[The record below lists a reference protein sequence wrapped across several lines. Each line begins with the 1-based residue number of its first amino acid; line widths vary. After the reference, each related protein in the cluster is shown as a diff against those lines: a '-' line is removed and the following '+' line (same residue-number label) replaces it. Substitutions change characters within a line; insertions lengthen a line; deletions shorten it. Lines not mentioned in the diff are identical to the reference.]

1 LRIAEHG
8 YISPI
13 HADAAFYPVYP
24 TLIAGLG
31 WVFGG
36 HYVLAGV
43 VISLVA
49 SLAAFFLLHRV
60 AEDRLG
66 AEGARRAVLYLAVF
80 PMSLFLIAVY
90 SESVFL
96 LLTVAAFLLA
106 ERGKWLGAWRAPAL
120 AIMARVV
127 GLALVPALLIMA
139 WRSRDRRRAVGGG
152 VIPTVVFALY
162 PVYLDWR
169 TGDGWS
175 FLHSQGLW
183 HRHFSAAGPLGGIW
197 D

>member
-1 LRIAEHG
+1 
-8 YISPI
+8 
-13 HADAAFYPVYP
+13 
-24 TLIAGLG
+24 
-31 WVFGG
+31 
-36 HYVLAGV
+36 
-43 VISLVA
+43 
-49 SLAAFFLLHRV
+49 
-60 AEDRLG
+60 
-66 AEGARRAVLYLAVF
+66 
-80 PMSLFLIAVY
+80 MSLFLIAVY

-106 ERGKWLGAWRAPAL
+106 ERGKWLGAWGATAL
-120 AIMARVV
+120 AIMTRVV

-139 WRSRDRRRAVGGG
+139 LRSRDRRRAVGGV

-197 D
+197 DGLRSGWAGIEQLASGSHPHRYWTAVPLADSDPMRTAVINLSALAFLVLFGWLTVVAWRRFGTPYGLFAA